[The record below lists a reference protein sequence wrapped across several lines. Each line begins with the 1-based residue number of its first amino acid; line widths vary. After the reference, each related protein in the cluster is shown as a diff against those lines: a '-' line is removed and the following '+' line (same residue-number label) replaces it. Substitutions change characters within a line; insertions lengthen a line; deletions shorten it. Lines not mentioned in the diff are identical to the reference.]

1 MVSNGPGH
9 GYLLQQ
15 NLYFSPACW
24 CLSQSTPAHCSAES
38 PLCGCSCGQRPVKMF
53 QKRQLEIM
61 VVFLPGSNLII
72 FKLSLAC
79 CLFLQPSKRKGFKHI
94 YKHTQICLT
103 CEFCRILTW
112 SVEIWWICPISLSV
126 PFVLSQTT
134 DFSLFT
140 LKQLCCESLCLRYCS
155 KALVVKKKKATTM
168 TEGVRWFIPSSG
180 SVLLN
185 LSWNPTFHCQYW
197 IPHL

>member
-9 GYLLQQ
+9 GYLLHQ

-24 CLSQSTPAHCSAES
+24 RLSQSTPANCSAES
-38 PLCGCSCGQRPVKMF
+38 LLCGCSCGQRPVETF
-53 QKRQLEIM
+53 QKRQLEII

-72 FKLSLAC
+72 FFSL
-79 CLFLQPSKRKGFKHI
+79 PRPRKRKGFEHI
-94 YKHTQICLT
+94 YKTHTQICLP
-103 CEFCRILTW
+103 FCRILTW
-112 SVEIWWICPISLSV
+112 SVEIWLICPISLSV

-140 LKQLCCESLCLRYCS
+140 LKQLCYESLCLRYCS
-155 KALVVKKKKATTM
+155 KALVVKKKATTM
-168 TEGVRWFIPSSG
+168 TEGVRWFIPCSG

-185 LSWNPTFHCQYW
+185 LGWNPTFHCQSW